1 MEELTINEFLEKL
14 SSSEPI
20 PGGGSI
26 AGLSAAIGS
35 ALSSMVFSLTLGKKV
50 YNELC
55 GADKEKFNF
64 AYEESKK
71 CVSRF
76 TELMNEDAS
85 VFNRFIKVFSMPK
98 QTEEEKLNREKAIN
112 EGYQEALQVP
122 MKVLE
127 ESSKVYDFILIASQF
142 GNKSVI
148 SDAAVAAIMLHAA
161 VESSIINVKI
171 NLSGIK
177 DETSKKEIIDKC
189 SDILNKGEEKK
200 KTIIDI
206 VEGKLGNL

>member
-1 MEELTINEFLEKL
+1 MEELTINEFLQKL
-14 SSSEPI
+14 ASSDPI

-55 GADKEKFNF
+55 EEDKEKFNF
-64 AYEESKK
+64 AYEQSKK
-71 CVSRF
+71 CVSSF
-76 TELMNEDAS
+76 TKLMNEDAS
-85 VFNRFIKVFSMPK
+85 VFNKFIKVFSMPK
-98 QTEEEKLNREKAIN
+98 QTEEEKKNREKAIN
-112 EGYQEALQVP
+112 EGYKDALQVP

-127 ESSKVYDFILIASQF
+127 ESRKVYDFILIAAKF

-161 VESSIINVKI
+161 VESSIINIKI

-177 DETSKKEIIDKC
+177 DRVSQKEIMGKC
-189 SDILNKGEEKK
+189 YIILNEGEEKK
-200 KTIIDI
+200 KAIIKI
-206 VEGKLGNL
+206 VEEKLGNL